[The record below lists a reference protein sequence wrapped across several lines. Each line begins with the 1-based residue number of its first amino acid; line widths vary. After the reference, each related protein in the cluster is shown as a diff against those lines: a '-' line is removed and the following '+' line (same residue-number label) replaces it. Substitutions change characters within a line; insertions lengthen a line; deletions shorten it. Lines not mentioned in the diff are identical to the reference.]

1 MPSGSCR
8 QPGNGSIKAMT
19 LATYTP
25 ERDRDERTLRLG
37 LRLIQILGECMT

>member
-1 MPSGSCR
+1 
-8 QPGNGSIKAMT
+8 MT

-37 LRLIQILGECMT
+37 LRLIQIVGEYVTDPVHT